1 MDRRRFLAASSV
13 GLAAAVAGC
22 IGSATDGDDPDS
34 GSNADSDSESNANG
48 DDADGEIT
56 VSASGGV
63 EADPD
68 QATVDVGVTA
78 TGESAEA
85 VTDELATGTERL
97 REAFDDLGIPDEN
110 VEEGRYR
117 VHPARE
123 REVGGFEGAHSFDVT
138 LTDVDRVGEVID
150 AAIEAGAD
158 DVGRVRFALQA
169 ETRSTLREDAIDAA
183 LENADAEAAHVADNR
198 EVEITGTT
206 AVTTGDVQVHAVR
219 TEAGDDATGGAGG
232 APPTE
237 IDSDPVSVTASVT
250 VAYAFAE

>member
-13 GLAAAVAGC
+13 GLAAAAAGC
-22 IGSATDGDDPDS
+22 IGSATDGDDPES
-34 GSNADSDSESNANG
+34 GSNADPGSESNG

-56 VSASGGV
+56 VSADGEV

-68 QATVDVGVTA
+68 QATIDVGITA

-85 VTDELATGTERL
+85 VTDELATGAERL
-97 REAFDDLGIPDEN
+97 RGTFDDLGLPDEN

-117 VHPARE
+117 VHPARG
-123 REVGGFEGAHSFDVT
+123 RETSGFEGSHSFDVT
-138 LTDVDRVGEVID
+138 LTDVARVGEVID
-150 AAIEAGAD
+150 AAIEGGAD
-158 DVGRVRFALQA
+158 DVGGVQFTLQA

-183 LENADAEAAHVADNR
+183 LENADAEAAHIADNCG
-198 EVEITGTT
+198 VEITGTT

-219 TEAGDDATGGAGG
+219 TEAGDGTAGSAGG

-250 VAYAFAE
+250 VTYSFGE

>member
-22 IGSATDGDDPDS
+22 TGSATDGDDDPES
-34 GSNADSDSESNANG
+34 GSTTDSDANG
-48 DDADGEIT
+48 DADGEIT
-56 VSASGGV
+56 VSADGEV

-68 QATVDVGVTA
+68 QAAVDVGVTA
-78 TGESAEA
+78 TGESADA
-85 VTDELATGTERL
+85 VTDELASGAERL
-97 REAFDDLGIPDEN
+97 RGAFDDLGIPDEN

-123 REVGGFEGAHSFDVT
+123 RNASGFEGSHSFDVT

-158 DVGRVRFALQA
+158 DVGRVRFTLQE

-183 LENADAEAAHVADNR
+183 LENADAEAAHIADNR
-198 EVEITGTT
+198 GVEITGTT
-206 AVTTGDVQVHAVR
+206 NVTTGTVQVHAVR
-219 TEAGDDATGGAGG
+219 TEAGDAAGSADG

-250 VAYAFAE
+250 VTYAFAA